1 MTKKSSNLQ
10 STALSAKTKENKW
23 TKLQKEHPAMPSE
36 EDMLHHWSEA
46 ESYSKQSF
54 ITKDNINPTHYK
66 SGGIEA
72 VDAMVSAFGREQ
84 VVKWAEVNAFKYIWR
99 MHKKGPRNDNIE
111 KAIWMLEFA
120 LGRDPR
126 DKSS

>member
-23 TKLQKEHPAMPSE
+23 TKLQKEHSALPSKE
-36 EDMLHHWSEA
+36 EWDQYILNVSNN
-46 ESYSKQSF
+46 
-54 ITKDNINPTHYK
+54 ITPTHYK

-72 VDAMVSAFGREQ
+72 VDAMVSAFGREP